1 VKTARIAASVVIA
14 GAVALGAS
22 ACNLVTYQAT
32 TEQYDA
38 SDGVSG
44 TIGALDIRN
53 ALLVTGDGETA
64 SFVGT
69 VVNSGDDDV
78 RLGLQYENASGEKVT
93 EQFWV
98 PAGGSVT
105 PGFGEEAQLL
115 FTDLDG
121 AIGGYLDVFAQFG
134 TEQGKLLTVPVL
146 DGSLPEYEALL
157 PADFDGDV
165 LSVTDPDYDPRHE
178 SEGEEEGGH

>member
-1 VKTARIAASVVIA
+1 MKTARIAASVAIA

-32 TEQYDA
+32 TEVYDP

-44 TIGALDIRN
+44 SVGTVDIQN

-69 VVNSGDDDV
+69 VTNVGDDDA
-78 RLGLQYENASGEKVT
+78 RLGLQYETASGERVT
-93 EQFWV
+93 EEFWV
-98 PAGGSVT
+98 PAGETFTTS
-105 PGFGEEAQLL
+105 FGDREQLL

-121 AIGGYLDVFAQFG
+121 SIGGYLDVFAQYG
-134 TEQGKLLTVPVL
+134 TEQGQTLTVPVV
-146 DGSLPEYEALL
+146 DGSLPEYAALL
-157 PADFDGDV
+157 PDDFDGDV
-165 LSVTDPDYDPRHE
+165 LSVTDPSYDPRTEE
-178 SEGEEEGGH
+178 SEEEGH